1 MCGEHVRLDASG
13 QIELDSP
20 PRVRGARQRCG
31 TRGCCRRLT
40 PACAGSTT
48 SVGRG
53 GSDEATHPRV
63 CGEHFE
69 ALARSGCDF
78 DSPPRVRGARGR
90 VEEGGGEDRL
100 TPACAGS
107 TCLPGRA
114 PRGASTHPRVCGEH
128 TTTPSDG
135 STKGDSPPRVRGA
148 RFPLPGRELCYRLTP
163 ACAGSTPT
171 ASSRSPAN
179 ATHPRVCGE
188 HRTSRYCASL
198 RSDSPPRVRGAPATR
213 QRHHMINRLTPACA
227 GSTAVRGH
235 ATRPDP
241 THPRVCGEH
250 CGVTNP
256 QRGADDSPPRVRGA
270 RGSSWGIARRIRLTP
285 ACAGSTDRRPP
296 RRGGGPTHPRVCGE
310 HDPTAGPSSG

>member
-1 MCGEHVRLDASG
+1 MPGDSPPRVRGAHTTLTAAVCADRLTPACAGSTSGSTPPGRSNSTHPRVCGEHVNGAALADAVA
-13 QIELDSP
+13 DSP
-20 PRVRGARQRCG
+20 PRVRGARPVLAAVDP
-31 TRGCCRRLT
+31 TRRLT
-40 PACAGSTT
+40 PACAGST
-48 SVGRG
+48 SRRSPGRG
-53 GSDEATHPRV
+53 AT
-63 CGEHFE
+63 
-69 ALARSGCDF
+69 
-78 DSPPRVRGARGR
+78 
-90 VEEGGGEDRL
+90 
-100 TPACAGS
+100 
-107 TCLPGRA
+107 
-114 PRGASTHPRVCGEH
+114 STHPRVCGEH
-128 TTTPSDG
+128 VAGLRKVVVRT
-135 STKGDSPPRVRGA
+135 DSPPRVRGA